1 MKPEVDSLK
10 FDRRKQDV
18 YRMFTERSELV
29 MLITCWYVCF
39 PALPASAFLSSL
51 GCFYADPL
59 HNQPSDSTQSI
70 SRNADRLRNSLLIRG
85 IYLAVTVVLC

>member
-18 YRMFTERSELV
+18 YWMLKRSEPV
-29 MLITCWYVCF
+29 MLITCWYLCF
-39 PALPASAFLSSL
+39 PALLASAFLSSL

-59 HNQPSDSTQSI
+59 HNQPSDSGHAACAGAPNNMQM
-70 SRNADRLRNSLLIRG
+70 L
-85 IYLAVTVVLC
+85 Y